1 MPSRTF
7 RLLSRPGQEDG
18 VCSLTRARS
27 LTFFCADD
35 EGEYAAEITLP
46 GGRVRLAPLTEEARE
61 LAARRFAPPLTPFC
75 YLSQQDIPSFPCEGE
90 DREALLQALSV
101 WQS

>member
-1 MPSRTF
+1 MRRT
-7 RLLSRPGQEDG
+7 
-18 VCSLTRARS
+18 
-27 LTFFCADD
+27 
-35 EGEYAAEITLP
+35 
-46 GGRVRLAPLTEEARE
+46 
-61 LAARRFAPPLTPFC
+61 RRFAPPLTPFC